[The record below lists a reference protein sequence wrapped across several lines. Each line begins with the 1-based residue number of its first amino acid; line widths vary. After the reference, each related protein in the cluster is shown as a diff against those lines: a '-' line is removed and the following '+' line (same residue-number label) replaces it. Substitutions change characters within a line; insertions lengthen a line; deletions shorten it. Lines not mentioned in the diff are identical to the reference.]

1 MKTFSGSID
10 QLLQKCSEMSEEEID
25 KIDAETEKSASISL
39 IMREMDCSF
48 DEALEIYKE
57 IANIETQKAL
67 DELLET
73 GDVKIVGYNENGEAL
88 YEITEKG
95 KKKLK

>member
-1 MKTFSGSID
+1 
-10 QLLQKCSEMSEEEID
+10 MSEEEID

>member
-1 MKTFSGSID
+1 
-10 QLLQKCSEMSEEEID
+10 MSEEEID

-67 DELLET
+67 DELLKT
-73 GDVKIVGYNENGEAL
+73 GDVKIVGYNENDEAL